1 MIAAIAV
8 DHIRKAFQS
17 DNVGVAY
24 VYCNYKRREI
34 QTATDLLAAIL
45 KQLVQERPLY
55 GEPVATLHNRHAN
68 SSTRPSLNEICT
80 ALNSVISKYSKVYII
95 IDALDECTD
104 NDGTRTELL
113 TILRSLQ
120 TKTNTS
126 LMATSRFLARIEQ
139 SFQGFPRLEI
149 LARGADIRRFVA
161 GQMHRLPKFI
171 QRDPELQTEIQ
182 DAIVLAVNGM

>member
-8 DHIRKAFQS
+8 DHIWKAIRS

-24 VYCNYKRREI
+24 VYCNYKRRET
-34 QTATDLLAAIL
+34 QTAIDLLAAIL

-55 GEPVATLHNRHAN
+55 GEPVATLHDRHAARR
-68 SSTRPSLNEICT
+68 TRPSLDEIRT

-104 NDGTRTELL
+104 SDGTRSELL
-113 TILRSLQ
+113 AILRSFQ
-120 TKTNTS
+120 TKTDTS
-126 LMATSRFLARIEQ
+126 LMVTSRFDARIEQ
-139 SFQGFPRLEI
+139 SFQGSPMLEI
-149 LARGADIRRFVA
+149 RASDADVTRFVA
-161 GQMHRLPKFI
+161 GQMCRLPMCV

-182 DAIVLAVNGM
+182 DGIVLAVDGM